1 MHDRTATPTPLVSA
15 LPELKDYGRD
25 LRIDACRGIAL
36 WCIFLDHVP
45 NNIGSWLTLRNYGF
59 SDAAE
64 VFMFVS
70 GVTCA
75 LAYGKIWRCEGWT
88 GVISRTLRRSWDIYV
103 AFLLLTLACAILVY
117 LAGGDRL
124 ADQSNTRILLD
135 QPGATLAHAAILQY
149 CPVNTDV
156 LPIFVLLHLL
166 FAPLL
171 WLLLRLPNVTLG
183 ASLALYAL
191 VHVFGW
197 TMPAWPNGH
206 WAFNPLAWQLLVV
219 LGAWWMIEGE
229 RVRPWVTSRTA
240 LVPAVLYLVFSLLI
254 ALSWRI
260 KPLDELIP
268 QALLRLPY
276 PMDKSN
282 LDPLRLLHFLAL
294 AVLAVW
300 LVPPNQR
307 GLTTAVMRG
316 AILCGKNSLPIYCL
330 GVLLTL
336 ASVLALLD
344 ISEGVAMQI
353 VLSVSGVLMMIVA
366 AKLLNLINIKPRQQ
380 STVALYMG
388 VRAPREGWGAA
399 AWRLLEAFR
408 RGLREFGRAGRQNLV
423 IDCRFAQGQSDRV
436 PGLADESVRLKADV
450 IAASRK
456 PAAMAAK
463 NATATSHRRNIA
475 FDNPVQHGLTTCL
488 ALPWRECH
496 TGFPT
501 ESWPRRYSWR
511 MYRVRAL
518 SGANERAVAR
528 YPHVRIGPLT
538 DMLTRPT
545 GCRIRHSGFMYVP

>member
-1 MHDRTATPTPLVSA
+1 MHDRTASPRPLVGA
-15 LPELKDYGRD
+15 LPELKGYGRD

-75 LAYGKIWRCEGWT
+75 LAYGKVWRCEGWT
-88 GVISRTLRRSWDIYV
+88 SVIRRTLRRSWDIYV
-103 AFLLLTLACAILVY
+103 AFLLLTLACAILVHI
-117 LAGGDRL
+117 AGGDRL
-124 ADQSNTRILLD
+124 ADESNTRILLD

-149 CPVNTDV
+149 RPVNTDV

-197 TMPAWPNGH
+197 SMPAWPNGH

-219 LGAWWMIEGE
+219 LGAWLIIEGE
-229 RVRPWVTSRTA
+229 KVRPWVTSPTA
-240 LVPAVLYLVFSLLI
+240 LVPAVLFLVFSLII

-260 KPLDELIP
+260 KPLEALVP
-268 QALLRLPY
+268 QGLMKLLY

-282 LDPLRLLHFLAL
+282 LHPLRLLHFLAL
-294 AVLAVW
+294 AVLTVW
-300 LVPPNQR
+300 FVPPNRR

-316 AILCGKNSLPIYCL
+316 AILCGKHSLPIYCL

-336 ASVLALLD
+336 ASLLALLD
-344 ISEGVAMQI
+344 ISEGLAMQI
-353 VLSVSGVLMMIVA
+353 TLSVGGVLMMIVA
-366 AKLLNLINIKPRQQ
+366 ATLLNLIKIKTRQQ
-380 STVALYMG
+380 PTVALPMG
-388 VRAPREGWGAA
+388 VCAQQEAWGTVG
-399 AWRLLEAFR
+399 WRLLEAFR
-408 RGLREFGRAGRQNLV
+408 RGLREFGWAGGQNPI
-423 IDCRFAQGQSDRV
+423 IDCRFAEGQFHRL
-436 PGLADESVRLKADV
+436 PGLADELVRLKAGG
-450 IAASRK
+450 IAASPK

-463 NATATSHRRNIA
+463 NATATIPS
-475 FDNPVQHGLTTCL
+475 
-488 ALPWRECH
+488 
-496 TGFPT
+496 
-501 ESWPRRYSWR
+501 
-511 MYRVRAL
+511 
-518 SGANERAVAR
+518 SG
-528 YPHVRIGPLT
+528 I
-538 DMLTRPT
+538 
-545 GCRIRHSGFMYVP
+545 

>member
-1 MHDRTATPTPLVSA
+1 MHDRIATPKPLASA
-15 LPELKDYGRD
+15 LPKLKGSGRD

-75 LAYGKIWRCEGWT
+75 LAYGKVWRSEGWP
-88 GVISRTLRRSWDIYV
+88 GLIRRTLRRSWDIYA
-103 AFLLLTLACAILVY
+103 AFLLLTLSCAILVY

-124 ADQSNTRILLD
+124 ADESNTRILLD
-135 QPGATLAHAAILQY
+135 QPGATLVHAAILQY

-171 WLLLRLPNVTLG
+171 WLLLRIPNVMLG
-183 ASLALYAL
+183 ASLALYVL

-197 TMPAWPNGH
+197 TMPAWPSGH

-219 LGAWWMIEGE
+219 LGAWWTIEGE

-240 LVPAVLYLVFSLLI
+240 LAPAALYLVFSLII

-260 KPLDELIP
+260 KPFDGIVP
-268 QALLRLPY
+268 QALLNLLY

-282 LDPLRLLHFLAL
+282 LDPFRLLHFLAL

-300 LVPPNQR
+300 FVPPNRR
-307 GLTTAVMRG
+307 GLTATVMRG

-336 ASVLALLD
+336 ASVLALLNV
-344 ISEGVAMQI
+344 SEGLAMQI
-353 VLSVSGVLMMIVA
+353 ALSVAGVLMMIVA
-366 AKLLNLINIKPRQQ
+366 ATLLNLIKVKPSQQ
-380 STVALYMG
+380 LTVA
-388 VRAPREGWGAA
+388 VPVSARAEQEGWGAVGWRIWSRFAEGHANSDGPA
-399 AWRLLEAFR
+399 ARTSSAISGLR
-408 RGLREFGRAGRQNLV
+408 RGKPSPQPDLLDEFGRT
-423 IDCRFAQGQSDRV
+423 QGGWAL
-436 PGLADESVRLKADV
+436 P
-450 IAASRK
+450 K

-463 NATATSHRRNIA
+463 DTIATVPIGIELLR
-475 FDNPVQHGLTTCL
+475 TC
-488 ALPWRECH
+488 P
-496 TGFPT
+496 
-501 ESWPRRYSWR
+501 
-511 MYRVRAL
+511 
-518 SGANERAVAR
+518 ER
-528 YPHVRIGPLT
+528 
-538 DMLTRPT
+538 
-545 GCRIRHSGFMYVP
+545 SS

>member
-1 MHDRTATPTPLVSA
+1 MHDRIATPKLLIGE
-15 LPELKDYGRD
+15 LPELKGQGRD

-45 NNIGSWLTLRNYGF
+45 NNIGSWVTLHNYGF

-75 LAYGKIWRCEGWT
+75 LAYSKAWSCEGWT
-88 GVISRTLRRSWDIYV
+88 GVISRTLRRSWDIYA

-124 ADQSNTRILLD
+124 ADASNTRILLD
-135 QPGATLAHAAILQY
+135 QPGATLVHAAILQY

-197 TMPAWPNGH
+197 TVSAWPNGH

-229 RVRPWVTSRTA
+229 KVRLWVTSRTA
-240 LVPAVLYLVFSLLI
+240 LVPAVLYLVFSLII
-254 ALSWRI
+254 ALSWKI
-260 KPLDELIP
+260 QPLDAIVP
-268 QALLRLPY
+268 QTLLKLLY

-294 AVLAVW
+294 AVLAAW
-300 LVPPNQR
+300 LVPPNRR

-336 ASVLALLD
+336 ASLLALLD
-344 ISEGVAMQI
+344 ISEGMAMQI
-353 VLSVSGVLMMIVA
+353 TLSVGGVLMMILA
-366 AKLLNLINIKPRQQ
+366 ATLLNLIKIKPKQLPHANPADLPTKFERIINLKAAK
-380 STVALYMG
+380 ALS
-388 VRAPREGWGAA
+388 VDIPPTLPASC
-399 AWRLLEAFR
+399 R
-408 RGLREFGRAGRQNLV
+408 RGDRIKML
-423 IDCRFAQGQSDRV
+423 FAPVR
-436 PGLADESVRLKADV
+436 ESVCGADPV
-450 IAASRK
+450 SAVAHAFG
-456 PAAMAAK
+456 PPAK
-463 NATATSHRRNIA
+463 NVGQ
-475 FDNPVQHGLTTCL
+475 D
-488 ALPWRECH
+488 
-496 TGFPT
+496 
-501 ESWPRRYSWR
+501 
-511 MYRVRAL
+511 
-518 SGANERAVAR
+518 AN
-528 YPHVRIGPLT
+528 
-538 DMLTRPT
+538 
-545 GCRIRHSGFMYVP
+545 